1 MDPDATEITGTSG
14 DDVMFLV
21 GEQIASGGRGNDTY
35 FVADGFANER
45 ANEGDNVA
53 FFANTDYTVPENVET
68 ASTYPFLNILSGPPI
83 WNVSGNFQGNTILVF
98 GARGEVHGMAG
109 SDVITSRGAR
119 DRLYGDNGRDEI
131 HAGANNDILNGGQG
145 ADQLFGDAGND
156 DLDGGTGSDQ
166 LTGGPGND
174 RFRFPSGE
182 ERDVVTDFT
191 FGEDTIWLHSET
203 NIHGLSPLQ
212 ITDYLI
218 PVGNNVLIIDN
229 ANSRMLIQN
238 ATIPQVRNSFEHE

>member
-1 MDPDATEITGTSG
+1 MIVLDDLFDYRRSRRRFGVEIQTPNLDRLAARGTTFGNAFCS
-14 DDVMFLV
+14 
-21 GEQIASGGRGNDTY
+21 IAVCN
-35 FVADGFANER
+35 
-45 ANEGDNVA
+45 
-53 FFANTDYTVPENVET
+53 
-68 ASTYPFLNILSGPPI
+68 ASRSSALSGLSPLQTQIHQAEPTQ
-83 WNVSGNFQGNTILVF
+83 FFDTLT
-98 GARGEVHGMAG
+98 EEDTLM
-109 SDVITSRGAR
+109 SRM
-119 DRLYGDNGRDEI
+119 
-131 HAGANNDILNGGQG
+131 Q
-145 ADQLFGDAGND
+145 DAGYRVF
-156 DLDGGTGSDQ
+156 GTGSDQ